1 MPLQKILSELESRR
15 REVRRNKRRRDGVD
29 TGNAKLNLGAGTK
42 SLIYPLNC
50 HVRWSEDTP
59 LTKETGLMIRSMH

>member
-1 MPLQKILSELESRR
+1 M
-15 REVRRNKRRRDGVD
+15 D

-42 SLIYPLNC
+42 SLIYPLNY